1 MLEFQERLDTALRH
15 RVWILGGAV
24 WSQELD
30 SVILTSPFQL
40 WMFYDS
46 VILLTAAGLFGFVVV
61 IFLFVFLFFSH
72 CDS

>member
-1 MLEFQERLDTALRH
+1 MLEFKECLDTAVRH
-15 RVWILGGAV
+15 RVCILGGAV

-40 WMFYDS
+40 WIFYDS

-61 IFLFVFLFFSH
+61 VVCLFCF
-72 CDS
+72 

>member
-1 MLEFQERLDTALRH
+1 MLEFKECLDTAVRH

-40 WMFYDS
+40 WIFYDS

-61 IFLFVFLFFSH
+61 VVCLFCFFVFLPL
-72 CDS
+72 